1 MKIQEFDYLIDIL
14 EFLLWQYNSATSLT
28 SLLNSK
34 QSWYDTNVTGF
45 LNEWYNDVFNLDTA
59 DDFGLAV
66 WAIILNFPLLGEVN
80 PDEPGK
86 PIFGFDD
93 FNQNFDNGNF
103 SNINQQIGFTTEEK
117 RLLLKLRYF
126 TFTTRCDVFD
136 VNRFLAYVFQSYGTV
151 YMLDF
156 QDMRIMYVFT
166 YTVPDYLLNVMQQYD
181 LLPRPAGVERKILL
195 TTQAVFGFGES
206 NQNFDNGNF
215 YD

>member
-1 MKIQEFDYLIDIL
+1 MKIQEFDYSINIL
-14 EFLLWQYNSATSLT
+14 DFLLWQYNNAPSLT
-28 SLLNSK
+28 SLIDSK

-45 LNEWYNDVFNLDTA
+45 LNEWYSDVFNLDTA
-59 DDFGLAV
+59 NDFGLAV
-66 WAIILNFPLLGEVN
+66 WSIILDFPLFGEVN

-86 PIFGFDD
+86 LIFGFDD
-93 FNQNFDNGNF
+93 LNQNFDNGNF
-103 SNINQQIGFTTEEK
+103 SNINQQIGLTTEEK

-126 TFTTRCDVFD
+126 TFTTRCDVPD
-136 VNRFLAYVFQSYGTV
+136 VNSFLAYVFQPYGTV

-166 YTVPDYLLNVMQQYD
+166 YTVPDYLLDIMQQYD

-195 TTQAVFGFGES
+195 TTQALFGFDDS